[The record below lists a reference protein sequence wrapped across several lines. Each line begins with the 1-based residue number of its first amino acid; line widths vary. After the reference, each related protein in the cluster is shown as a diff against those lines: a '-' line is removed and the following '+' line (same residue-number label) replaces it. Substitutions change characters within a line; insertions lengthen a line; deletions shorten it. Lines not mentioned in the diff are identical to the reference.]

1 MLNLDQAQAEII
13 KQVRPATEIETIPIG
28 QALGRFLAQP
38 VKSRVSNPAFDN
50 SAMDGYAL
58 THADLVNNDFS
69 LPLAGES
76 RCGIV
81 PPKLTAGHCMRIF
94 TGAPVPGGADTVV
107 IQENITSQKIG
118 PGNKLSELINFP
130 ENTQPGTNIR
140 KQGED
145 FKQNDLLY
153 ETGQRLQAHDLALL
167 STAGIDKVAVFMRPK
182 ILVIATGDELVTPGE
197 KLKPGQ
203 IYESN
208 RLTTILMLKEMGAEV
223 TDGGTAADDVESV
236 RAILANT
243 SDYDF
248 VITSGGV
255 SVGDH
260 DLVKQVFEEFG
271 QINFWRV
278 RIKPGKPVAFGKLGD
293 HGHFIALPGNPVSSL
308 VTFKLFVLPALVA
321 WFHGSAAMTEIP
333 VTVTGNFKR
342 KPGRMEFLRARIFQD
357 GENIRCQAL
366 PGQGSHMIGTL
377 RDCNGFIKLDVES
390 QGFSAGEQV
399 IFVPIDKFV

>member
-13 KQVRPATEIETIPIG
+13 KQIRPATETEELVIA

-38 VKSRVSNPAFDN
+38 VYALVDNPAFSN

-58 THADLVNNDFS
+58 NHGDLAKNDFC
-69 LPLAGES
+69 LALAGES

-81 PPKLTAGHCMRIF
+81 PTPLTPGHCMRIF
-94 TGAPVPGGADTVV
+94 TGAPIPAGADTIV
-107 IQENITSQKIG
+107 IQENISKQKTNQIE
-118 PGNKLSELINFP
+118 KISFP
-130 ENTQPGTNIR
+130 ENVQTGSNIR

-145 FKQNDLLY
+145 FKLNDSLY
-153 ETGQRLQAHDLALL
+153 EIGHRLQAHDLALL
-167 STAGIDKVAVFMRPK
+167 STAGIAKVSVFRRPK

-208 RLTTILMLKEMGAEV
+208 RLTTILMLQEMGAEV
-223 TDGGTAADDVESV
+223 TDGGTAADDVDSV
-236 RAILANT
+236 RAILANA

-278 RIKPGKPVAFGKLGD
+278 RIKPGKPVAFGRLGER
-293 HGHFIALPGNPVSSL
+293 GHFIALPGNPVSSL
-308 VTFKLFVLPALVA
+308 VTFKLFVLPALVV
-321 WFHGSAAMTEIP
+321 WFHGKSARTEIP
-333 VTVTGNFKR
+333 VTVTGNFQR
-342 KPGRMEFLRARIFQD
+342 KPGRLEFLRARVFQD
-357 GENIRCQAL
+357 GDKIQCQAL

-377 RDCNGFIKLDVES
+377 RHCNGFIKLDIELT
-390 QGFSAGEQV
+390 GFKTGEQV